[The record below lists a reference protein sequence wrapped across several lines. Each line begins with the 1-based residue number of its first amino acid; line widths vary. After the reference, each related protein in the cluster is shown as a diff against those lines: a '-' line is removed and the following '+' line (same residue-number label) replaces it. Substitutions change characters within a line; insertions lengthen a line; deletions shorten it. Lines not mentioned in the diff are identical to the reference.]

1 MREANKTAAI
11 LAILGGIIML
21 IAGITGAAAWE
32 KLGDQAVELS
42 GIDALAIVFQI
53 LVVMG
58 SLGGLLVILGG
69 LLFSWDKVGGGKVL
83 IAIGAGMG
91 LIGLIIFLVI
101 TLMSDDP
108 GGNIIGA
115 LSIGFVGLILSIVA
129 RMKAD

>member
-1 MREANKTAAI
+1 MREQNKTAAI
-11 LAILGGIIML
+11 LAILGGIILL
-21 IAGITGAAAWE
+21 IAGVTGAAAWE
-32 KLGDQAVELS
+32 RLGD
-42 GIDALAIVFQI
+42 LAIEITGIEALGTVFQI

-91 LIGLIIFLVI
+91 LIGLIIFLI
-101 TLMSDDP
+101 LTLMSDDP

-115 LSIGFVGLILSIVA
+115 LSIGFVGLILSIIA